1 MRHPRLTLASAVH
14 PPLVA
19 VAHGSKDPRAAAT
32 VSELL
37 GVVASRAA
45 DATGGGVDVRAAFLD
60 HCAPSLAQ
68 VLGAL
73 DGDTVGDGGRG
84 RRPRAKA
91 RAAVG
96 GLRSDGAQR
105 RSDEGAD
112 SGLERA
118 VGRGP
123 ERSGKTQ
130 CIVVPL
136 LLTAAYHSKS
146 DIPAQL
152 AAALGAADRGT
163 ALDVR
168 CADTLGPHPLLLA
181 ALERRLREAG
191 VAIDSAADR
200 ARTAVVLAAAGSSD
214 PAANA
219 TIGELAAGWQ
229 RDRGWRAVVP
239 AYASAAGPSP
249 AQAVAGLARAG
260 GPVVV
265 ATYLL
270 APGYFADK
278 IRAASAEAGASA
290 VSGVLGAAPEV
301 ADVVLARYRA
311 AALAAGAADEGLC
324 DRLLPDS
331 GYSGRAVATR
341 RLGPVSK
348 VLHTGKPTWN
358 GCYGAC
364 AAPRITLRGRLMRPE
379 RADRPREEGNAHLAR
394 RRVSSRGYVGRVG

>member
-1 MRHPRLTLASAVH
+1 MRHPRLTLASADR

-37 GVVASRAA
+37 DVVAARAA
-45 DATGGGVDVRAAFLD
+45 DASGDGVDVRAAFLD
-60 HCAPSLAQ
+60 HCAPSLPQ

-73 DGDTVGDGGRG
+73 DGGRT
-84 RRPRAKA
+84 
-91 RAAVG
+91 
-96 GLRSDGAQR
+96 RS
-105 RSDEGAD
+105 
-112 SGLERA
+112 
-118 VGRGP
+118 
-123 ERSGKTQ
+123 

-152 AAALGAADRGT
+152 AAARGAAAGSAAVGG

-181 ALERRLREAG
+181 GLERRLREAG
-191 VAIDSAADR
+191 VAVDSAADR

-219 TIGELAAGWQ
+219 TIADLAAGWQ

-249 AQAVAGLARAG
+249 AEAVTHVDPGR

-278 IRAASAEAGASA
+278 IRLGAVEAGASA

-311 AALAAGAADEGLC
+311 AALAQGGADARQC
-324 DRLLPDS
+324 DRLWPDS
-331 GYSGRAVATR
+331 GYSDRAVATR

-379 RADRPREEGNAHLAR
+379 WADGPREEGNAHLAR
-394 RRVSSRGYVGRVG
+394 RRVSPRRYVGRVGK